1 MKSGIIEVLRFFKNA
16 VNVSKNHSVRIGK
29 EESSYIYRTRSK
41 IKSPEKIAHC
51 FFPLIIILQTSVCMH
66 SADLNE
72 FWMLSDLFELTF

>member
-1 MKSGIIEVLRFFKNA
+1 MKSRIIEVLRFFKSA

-51 FFPLIIILQTSVCMH
+51 FFSIDNHIANISLY
-66 SADLNE
+66 ALNRPK
-72 FWMLSDLFELTF
+72 LSFGY